1 MQIRWFMFH
10 SKFSCGR
17 YRNPKLAALK
27 DFAEGCIKKDEII
40 TDDSQ
45 ITALKNLQCLKEV
58 IKNQILLS
66 IEKFPKHP
74 LYETLTKDCSVI
86 IQVSRFGFLS
96 WTKLKG
102 KLECWM

>member
-17 YRNPKLAALK
+17 YRNPKLAALQ
-27 DFAEGCIKKDEII
+27 DFAEGCIKKDKII

-66 IEKFPKHP
+66 IEKFPKHHCM
-74 LYETLTKDCSVI
+74 KH
-86 IQVSRFGFLS
+86 
-96 WTKLKG
+96 
-102 KLECWM
+102 

>member
-10 SKFSCGR
+10 SKFSCGH

-58 IKNQILLS
+58 IKNHILLS

-96 WTKLKG
+96 WTKLKR

>member
-58 IKNQILLS
+58 IKNHILLS

-74 LYETLTKDCSVI
+74 LYEALTKDCSVI
-86 IQVSRFGFLS
+86 IQLSRFGSLS
-96 WTKLKG
+96 
-102 KLECWM
+102 

>member
-1 MQIRWFMFH
+1 MQIQWFMIH

-17 YRNPKLAALK
+17 YRNPKLAALQ

-45 ITALKNLQCLKEV
+45 ITALKNVQCLKEV

-66 IEKFPKHP
+66 IEKFPKHS
-74 LYETLTKDCSVI
+74 LYEALTKDCSVT
-86 IQVSRFGFLS
+86 IQFSRFGSLS
-96 WTKLKG
+96 
-102 KLECWM
+102 

>member
-58 IKNQILLS
+58 IKNHILLS

-96 WTKLKG
+96 WTKLKR